1 MKPDTLK
8 LVDPQLR
15 RFVEKVPAISIS
27 AEAIP
32 AMREGF
38 GAALKL
44 EEDDDA
50 LAAVRAKTV
59 TLPGFACDPD
69 VKAVLHTPMTGKRL
83 RGAILHL
90 HGGGFVTGDPYAL
103 TPAHRKIA
111 YACDCVFL
119 SVNYRLAPETP
130 FPGAVHDGYAAL
142 AWLFAQA
149 DELGIDPAR
158 IGVMGESAGGTLAT
172 SIALMARD
180 RGEYSLAFQHLTYPA
195 LDDRTGTSDDPNPH
209 SGEFIWTRECNRFA
223 WQVWLGQ
230 VPGGKAVSPYAAPA
244 RAEDL
249 SNLPQT
255 FISTAALDL
264 FVDEN
269 ILFAHRLIRCGVP
282 TELHIY
288 PGAYHGF
295 QFVAKA
301 DVTTTSDRDS
311 VAALQRFLRKQEP

>member
-1 MKPDTLK
+1 MKPDTLN

-27 AEAIP
+27 TELIP

-38 GAALKL
+38 AAALGL
-44 EEDDDA
+44 AEDADA
-50 LAAVRAKTV
+50 LAAVRAETI
-59 TLPGFACDPD
+59 TIPGLPGDPD
-69 VKAVLHTPMTGKRL
+69 ISAVLHTPEGEDRP
-83 RGAILHL
+83 RGAILHF

-103 TPAHRKIA
+103 IPAHRKIA
-111 YACDCVFL
+111 HALDCVFL
-119 SVNYRLAPETP
+119 SIDYRLAPETP
-130 FPGAVHDGYAAL
+130 YPGAVHDGYAAL
-142 AWLFAQA
+142 VWLFANA
-149 DELGIDPAR
+149 GTLGLDTTR
-158 IGVMGESAGGTLAT
+158 IGVMGESAGGTLAVA
-172 SIALMARD
+172 IALMARD
-180 RGEYSLAFQHLTYPA
+180 RGEYPIAFQHLIYPA

-223 WQVWLGQ
+223 WQAWLGRA
-230 VPGGKAVSPYAAPA
+230 PGGGDVPAYAAPA

-255 FISTAALDL
+255 FLSTAALDL

-269 ILFAHRLIRCGVP
+269 IAFAHRLIRSGVP
-282 TELHIY
+282 TEFHIY

-301 DVTTTSDRDS
+301 DVTAISDRDS
-311 VAALQRFLRKQEP
+311 LAALKRFLDRTAP